1 MKNILSLL
9 LTGVLFVTMLG
20 LPVQAEEVIYP
31 KVYHVYTIEDEL
43 MNDEWYVSQRGAYL
57 LSGSCN
63 MARAGGTYIN
73 VWGSTKAVQDCDKVQ
88 LKLYVERSTSSSSG
102 FTTYKS
108 YSYSANNVHQLT
120 KEVLNIPVE
129 RGYYYR
135 VRGVHSVTEGS
146 KTESTNSMTSPLSFI

>member
-1 MKNILSLL
+1 MKKILSLL
-9 LTGVLFVTMLG
+9 LSGALIVTMLG
-20 LPVQAEEVIYP
+20 LPVKAEEVIYP
-31 KVYHVYTIEDEL
+31 KVYHVYTTDDEF
-43 MNDEWYVSQRGAYL
+43 MNDEWYAVQRGVYL

-63 MARAGGTYIN
+63 IARAGGTYVN
-73 VWGSTKAVQDCDKVQ
+73 VIGSTKAVQDCDKVQ

-108 YSYSANNVHQLT
+108 YSYSANNAHQLT
-120 KEVLNIPVE
+120 KEILSIPVE

-146 KTESTNSMTSPLSFI
+146 KTETTSSLTNPLSFI